1 VALFISNTH
10 QCLERSFEENGE
22 NMSRNSKS
30 HNSNNLYID
39 PEDGEIVPDQVAE
52 TPYTAEE
59 EEQLL
64 TDMIDDGEEDPQE
77 LHF

>member
-1 VALFISNTH
+1 
-10 QCLERSFEENGE
+10 
-22 NMSRNSKS
+22 MSRNSKS

-39 PEDGEIVPDQVAE
+39 PEDGEIVPDPVAE
-52 TPYTAEE
+52 IPYTAEE